1 MLLKDRD
8 IRNILITI
16 ISASLIGFGSFFL
29 TSYTTIQN
37 VKENDARQNIS
48 IEKKAD
54 IKTVE
59 DLKFQCDKN
68 IDAVEKRCDAK
79 IIESN
84 NVTQQKLDLIIQ
96 LQKSK

>member
-8 IRNILITI
+8 FRNILITV
-16 ISASLIGFGSFFL
+16 ISASLIGAGSFFL
-29 TSYTTIQN
+29 TSYATIQN
-37 VKENDARQNIS
+37 VKESDIRQNIS

-59 DLKFQCDKN
+59 DLKIQCVKN
-68 IDAVEKRCDAK
+68 IDDVEKRLDAK

-96 LQKSK
+96 LQKTK

>member
-8 IRNILITI
+8 FRNILITV

-37 VKENDARQNIS
+37 VKESDIRQNIY